1 VKSIHFFGRPTEVHD
16 MVPLLDDAAVAA
28 RVLAHLAANT
38 TDESAACWREP
49 TEHYRRPER
58 LAAEQEALRRF
69 PAPFCPSAALPEPG
83 AFLAREAAGRPL
95 LAVRGRDGVVRAFHN
110 VCRHRGMALAEGS
123 GCAQAFACRYHG
135 WTYGLDGAL
144 RHVPHAHGF
153 PGLDRAERGLVAVR
167 AFERGGVVFVSQDPS
182 GVHDGALDGLP
193 ELIDGGQ
200 RVFAARE
207 IVVPANWKIFLEG
220 FLEGYH
226 IKPTHPETFY
236 PYGYDNLNLV
246 ETFGRN
252 SRVTFPFRRIEK
264 LAALPPEERR
274 VAGAVT
280 FVTQLFPNGVAVVLS
295 HHTTF
300 VVLEPLAPGETR
312 VHSWALAS
320 GPAGELGAA
329 EAAARD
335 ADFVNRTGGA
345 EDFAVAAAVQ
355 RGLAS
360 LANDA
365 FWFGRFEGALAH
377 FHRSLDA
384 LLAEVG

>member
-1 VKSIHFFGRPTEVHD
+1 MAS
-16 MVPLLDDAAVAA
+16 LLDDAAVAA
-28 RVLAHLAANT
+28 RVLAHVAAHS

-49 TEHYRRPER
+49 AEHYRRPER
-58 LAAEQEALRRF
+58 LALEREALRRF

-83 AFLAREAAGRPL
+83 SFLAREAAGRPL
-95 LAVRGRDGVVRAFHN
+95 LAVRGRDGAVRAFHN
-110 VCRHRGMALAEGS
+110 VCRHRGMALAEGG
-123 GCAQAFACRYHG
+123 GCAQAFVCRYHG

-153 PGLDRAERGLVAVR
+153 PGLEPAQRGLVPVR
-167 AFERGGVVFVSQDPS
+167 AFERGGVVFVNQDPA
-182 GVHDGALDGLP
+182 GAHDDALGALP
-193 ELIDGGQ
+193 ELIGGTQ

-226 IKPTHPETFY
+226 IKPAHPETFY

-264 LAALPPEERR
+264 LAALPAAERR
-274 VAGAVT
+274 VEGAVT
-280 FVTQLFPNGVAVVLS
+280 FVTQLFPNGVVVLLS

-300 VVLEPLAPGETR
+300 VVLEPLSPGETR
-312 VHSWALAS
+312 VHTWALANR
-320 GPAGELGAA
+320 PDGEPNAA

-345 EDFAVAAAVQ
+345 EDAAIAVAIQ

-360 LANDA
+360 PANDA

-384 LLAEVG
+384 LLAEAV